1 MLLKTPFILKTFS
14 KEAGKETAF
23 PFFFF
28 FLLLHVINSV
38 ELAS

>member
-28 FLLLHVINSV
+28 LLLHVINSV